1 MMAVYDHAA
10 DADER
15 RLVTRIGDRDRAA
28 FETLYAAY
36 ARRVAAFVRDLVDSH
51 DIADEVVADTMIAV
65 WRSAARFR
73 GQSRVAT
80 WVLGIAHHKA
90 LDALRRAGHAHVPL
104 DSIPESGYRYASDRA
119 DELLHLEDRFALD
132 LALRALSAEH
142 RAVLQLMYGFGCSH
156 AEIAAIVGCPVAT
169 VKTRVF
175 YAKRNLR
182 AALDRARAAEE
193 LA

>member
-1 MMAVYDHAA
+1 M
-10 DADER
+10 
-15 RLVTRIGDRDRAA
+15 TRIGSGDRAA
-28 FETLYAAY
+28 FESLYVAY
-36 ARRVAAFVRDLVDSH
+36 ARRIAAFVRDVVVSNELT
-51 DIADEVVADTMIAV
+51 DEVVSDTMIAV
-65 WRSAARFR
+65 WGSAARFR

-90 LDALRRAGHAHVPL
+90 LDALRRAGRPHVPL
-104 DSIPESGYRYASDRA
+104 DSLPERDCRGDGDPA
-119 DELLHLEDRFALD
+119 DELLRLEHRFALD
-132 LALRALSAEH
+132 QALRALSTEH
-142 RAVLQLMYGFGCSH
+142 RTVLQLMYGFGCTH

-182 AALDRARAAEE
+182 DRLGRAHAAEE